1 MAYSGPVGVR
11 NVFKKLTT
19 PIEELDRVR
28 RREGCSLVGATPID
42 EVQPRTIDRVAGE
55 VSSVRIVPR
64 SGAPSLEVSI
74 DDGHGRATA
83 IFFGRKHLAGL
94 SPGRTVIFE
103 GRVQQAAHRVIL
115 YNPAYEL
122 R

>member
-1 MAYSGPVGVR
+1 MLGV
-11 NVFKKLTT
+11 
-19 PIEELDRVR
+19 
-28 RREGCSLVGATPID
+28 TPID
-42 EVQPRTIDRVAGE
+42 QVQPRSVERVAGE

-64 SGAPSLEVSI
+64 AGAPSLEVSI

-83 IFFGRKHLAGL
+83 VFFGRKHLSGMA
-94 SPGRTVIFE
+94 PGRTVIFE
-103 GRVQQAAHRVIL
+103 GRVQESAHRVVI

>member
-1 MAYSGPVGVR
+1 MGVR
-11 NVFKKLTT
+11 NVLKRLTT
-19 PIEELDRVR
+19 STEDLDRER
-28 RREGCSLVGATPID
+28 RREHTSLSGATPIN
-42 EVQPRTIDRVAGE
+42 EVVPRSVARVCGE

-64 SGAPSLEVSI
+64 AGAPSLEVTV

-94 SPGRTVIFE
+94 SPGRRVTFE
-103 GRVQQAAHRVIL
+103 GRIQLEQRRTLL

>member
-1 MAYSGPVGVR
+1 MASVGVR
-11 NVFKKLTT
+11 SAFKKLTT
-19 PIEELDRVR
+19 PVEELDRVR
-28 RREGCSLVGATPID
+28 RQTGCTEMGATPID
-42 EVQPRTIDRVAGE
+42 EVRPRAIERVAGE

-64 SGAPSLEVSI
+64 AGAPSLEVSI

-83 IFFGRKHLAGL
+83 IFFGRKHLSGL
-94 SPGRTVIFE
+94 APGRTVIFE
-103 GRVQQAAHRVIL
+103 GRVQEVAHRVVL

>member
-1 MAYSGPVGVR
+1 VGVR
-11 NVFKKLTT
+11 SAFKKLTT
-19 PIEELDRVR
+19 PVEELDRARRQQGTAMLGVTPLDQVR
-28 RREGCSLVGATPID
+28 
-42 EVQPRTIDRVAGE
+42 PRSIERVAGE

-74 DDGHGRATA
+74 DDGNGRATA
-83 IFFGRKHLAGL
+83 VFFGRKHVSGL
-94 SPGRTVIFE
+94 SPGRTVVFE
-103 GRVQQAAHRVIL
+103 GRVQQSAHRVIL

>member
-1 MAYSGPVGVR
+1 MDGVGVR

-19 PIEELDRVR
+19 PIDELDRAR
-28 RREGCSLVGATPID
+28 RQEGCTLMGATPLD
-42 EVQPRTIDRVAGE
+42 QVQPRAMNRVAGE

-64 SGAPSLEVSI
+64 AGSPSLEVSI

-94 SPGRTVIFE
+94 APGRTVVLE
-103 GRVQQAAHRVIL
+103 GCAQQASHRAIF
-115 YNPAYEL
+115 YNPSYEL
-122 R
+122 K